1 MNNRMR
7 IAMLVALLT
16 AALLAVPVTARAEE
30 AAT

>member
-16 AALLAVPVTARAEE
+16 AALLAVPVTAGAEE
-30 AAT
+30 AAP